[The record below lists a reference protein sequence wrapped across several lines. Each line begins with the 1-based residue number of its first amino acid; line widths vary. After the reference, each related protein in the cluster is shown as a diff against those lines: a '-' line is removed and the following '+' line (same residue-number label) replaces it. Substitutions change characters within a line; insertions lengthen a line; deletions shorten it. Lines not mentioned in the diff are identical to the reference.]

1 MRPDAQSG
9 ASAGRQVGTL
19 LLALGGNTPGRWGGP
34 VATILRARRELEAA
48 GLKVTSASSLYLT
61 EPVGGGRQPAYLNAV
76 IMVSGGCAPGSLL
89 RLAKQIER
97 RAGRRPRP
105 PMQARPLD
113 IDILDFGGRRQ
124 GWPPL
129 RRERGRLILP
139 HPLLHRRTFV
149 LVPLVEVAPHW
160 RHPVFGRQ
168 PKALLARLVPRAC
181 TGVRQALDFS
191 ACPCDKAA
199 PLKPRFGTSVLGRIG
214 HAALNFTR
222 GIVAWRA

>member
-1 MRPDAQSG
+1 
-9 ASAGRQVGTL
+9 
-19 LLALGGNTPGRWGGP
+19 
-34 VATILRARRELEAA
+34 
-48 GLKVTSASSLYLT
+48 VTSASSLYLT
-61 EPVGGGRQPAYLNAV
+61 EPAGGGRQPAYLNAV
-76 IMVSGGCAPGSLL
+76 IAVSGGCAPGSLL

-139 HPLLHRRTFV
+139 HPLLQRRTFV
-149 LVPLVEVAPHW
+149 LVPLMEIAPHW

-168 PKALLARLVPRAC
+168 PKALLARLVPNAR
-181 TGVRQALDFS
+181 TGVRQALS
-191 ACPCDKAA
+191 IA
-199 PLKPRFGTSVLGRIG
+199 LGVD
-214 HAALNFTR
+214 R
-222 GIVAWRA
+222 G